1 MFPPRD
7 APHIAPNLPGAGAE
21 SVSSSAPAY
30 GVGQLVLLVRLATT
44 HGPARSPPSTAPPT
58 APVTPSLSPSRAEMG
73 TERDDARTRGAA
85 WKARALEARKASAL
99 EQSARVATA
108 SRMDGTPREE
118 SQGIRRAEQS
128 QGVKESGQWQ
138 RIS

>member
-1 MFPPRD
+1 M
-7 APHIAPNLPGAGAE
+7 GA
-21 SVSSSAPAY
+21 
-30 GVGQLVLLVRLATT
+30 
-44 HGPARSPPSTAPPT
+44 
-58 APVTPSLSPSRAEMG
+58 G
-73 TERDDARTRGAA
+73 TERDDARTRGA
-85 WKARALEARKASAL
+85 KARALEAWKARAL

>member
-1 MFPPRD
+1 
-7 APHIAPNLPGAGAE
+7 
-21 SVSSSAPAY
+21 
-30 GVGQLVLLVRLATT
+30 
-44 HGPARSPPSTAPPT
+44 
-58 APVTPSLSPSRAEMG
+58 MG

-118 SQGIRRAEQS
+118 ERYPEGGA
-128 QGVKESGQWQ
+128 KSGGETE
-138 RIS
+138 RSMCTASK